1 MVEIEVGSPVEVVN
15 ALGLESYGLN
25 KGDKGWVNS
34 LVHVPDEG
42 SYIMYMPEDSKG
54 VLVMNLD
61 RVKFD
66 EDRANLVLDKDTI
79 HKNNF

>member
-1 MVEIEVGSPVEVVN
+1 MVGLEVGSPVEVVN
-15 ALGLESYGLN
+15 ALGLEQYGV
-25 KGDKGWVNS
+25 KTGDKGWVNS

-54 VLVMNLD
+54 ILVMNSD

-66 EDRANLVLDKDTI
+66 EGRANLVLDKDTI